1 MDEAGVV
8 KQTTIEQVIQN
19 HQLSTKSTVLSKKE
33 RFPGSLEILPLRFS
47 QGDGFAKPTVNKF
60 TTGQRLQPH
69 IHLYSKR
76 NRSLQKERFPSQ
88 HPGTKF
94 PLL

>member
-8 KQTTIEQVIQN
+8 KQTTTEQVIQS

-33 RFPGSLEILPLRFS
+33 RFP
-47 QGDGFAKPTVNKF
+47 
-60 TTGQRLQPH
+60 
-69 IHLYSKR
+69 
-76 NRSLQKERFPSQ
+76 SQ